1 MRIDQ
6 LKEGKAW
13 SRLYDFDLEDIFPM
27 GGVLEI
33 RGEPFQSVN
42 MYLGTTKTRQ
52 EREYIGMWLVDL
64 YSFMIFDLEGDTR
77 YYFYFKNV
85 WGEEVARTGLYTF
98 KTLG

>member
-1 MRIDQ
+1 MNQ

-13 SRLYDFDLEDIFPM
+13 SRLYDFDLEDIFPF

-33 RGEPFQSVN
+33 FGTPDLSVN

-52 EREYIGMWLVDL
+52 EREYIGLWLGEL
-64 YSFMIFDLEGDTR
+64 YSFMIFDLEEGTR
-77 YYFYFKNV
+77 YYFYFKNM